1 MAGRRSPAC
10 FRPSLLFCLPW
21 SACGPI
27 SKERLAG
34 ALADR
39 SEGEHSPRHLQSSG
53 LLLNRFF
60 AFQHSFFFSGP
71 AALLNCSLPL
81 EPHHLVTSDHDAAGV
96 AVIDTATAAA
106 IAIAVIDFVIF
117 ALLRLACA
125 MQDLSCISSFFPCRL
140 SPTRS

>member
-1 MAGRRSPAC
+1 MAGREPPANARAPLPFPRDGLRAARS
-10 FRPSLLFCLPW
+10 
-21 SACGPI
+21 G
-27 SKERLAG
+27 KERLAG

-39 SEGEHSPRHLQSSG
+39 PEAERSARHLQSSG

-106 IAIAVIDFVIF
+106 IAIAVMDFVIF

-125 MQDLSCISSFFPCRL
+125 VQDLS
-140 SPTRS
+140 

>member
-1 MAGRRSPAC
+1 MSGRQPPANVRTSLPFPSDGLRAARS
-10 FRPSLLFCLPW
+10 
-21 SACGPI
+21 G
-27 SKERLAG
+27 KERLAG

-39 SEGEHSPRHLQSSG
+39 PEAEHRACHLQSSG

-106 IAIAVIDFVIF
+106 IAIAVMDFVIF

-125 MQDLSCISSFFPCRL
+125 VQDLS
-140 SPTRS
+140 